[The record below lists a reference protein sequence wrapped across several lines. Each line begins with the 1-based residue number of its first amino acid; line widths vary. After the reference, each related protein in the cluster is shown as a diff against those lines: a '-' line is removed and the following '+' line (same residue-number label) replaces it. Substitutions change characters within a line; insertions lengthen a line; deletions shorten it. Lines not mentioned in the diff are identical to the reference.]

1 MPHVDSKCI
10 SFDEIKVKTKLKIE
24 CSIYKAVNQ
33 FFNIYL
39 GEIDLE

>member
-1 MPHVDSKCI
+1 MPHVDSKCL
-10 SFDEIKVKTKLKIE
+10 SFVTKLKIE

-39 GEIDLE
+39 GEIDPE